1 MTGREKLSLFLRS
14 LPLQAAFG
22 PERMQGL
29 GFAFALDPWLVKV
42 WGHDATALA
51 EARKRHLSCFNTSP
65 YAVGFV
71 LGVVARLEQDAAKA
85 PGAERQ
91 ERVARLLQLKAA
103 CSTGLAGACDAFFW
117 GALRPALA
125 FAAILSGLLFYRL
138 GLRAWAVLPALLYLV
153 GWNVPALA
161 ARWRGI
167 GKGFAGG
174 EEGILEVCKL
184 PAARAALD
192 LRLAGIGLGAA
203 AVMGAL
209 YSSALHE
216 NARLLGGAALLLA
229 ALAPE
234 RVGPWGVACGVGAV
248 RAVWEAGLR

>member
-42 WGHDATALA
+42 WGHDAPALA
-51 EARKRHLSCFNTSP
+51 QARKRHLSSFNTSP

-71 LGVVARLEQDAAKA
+71 LGLVARLERDAAKA
-85 PGAERQ
+85 PAAERPA
-91 ERVARLLQLKAA
+91 RVARLLQLKAA
-103 CSTGLAGACDAFFW
+103 TSTGLAGACDAFFW

-125 FAAILSGLLFYRL
+125 FAAILAGLLFYRL
-138 GLRAWAVLPALLYLV
+138 GLRAWAVLPALLYV
-153 GWNVPALA
+153 AAWNAPALL

-167 GKGFAGG
+167 GRGFEGG
-174 EEGILEVCKL
+174 ESGIIAVCQL

-203 AVMGAL
+203 AVMSAL

-229 ALAPE
+229 AVLPE
-234 RVGPWGVACGVGAV
+234 RVGPWGVAGGLGAL
-248 RAVWEAGLR
+248 RAVWESGL

>member
-1 MTGREKLSLFLRS
+1 MTAREKLSLFLRS

-29 GFAFALDPWLVKV
+29 GFAWALDPWLVKV
-42 WGHDATALA
+42 WGHDAHALA
-51 EARKRHLSCFNTSP
+51 EARKRHLAAFNTSP

-71 LGVVARLEQDAAKA
+71 LGLVARLEQDAAEVPA
-85 PGAERQ
+85 SERPA
-91 ERVARLLQLKAA
+91 RVARLLQLKAA
-103 CSTGLAGACDAFFW
+103 TSTGLAGAADAFFW

-125 FAAILSGLLFYRL
+125 LAAILAGLLFYRF
-138 GLRAWAVLPALLYLV
+138 GLRAWAVLPALLYAAA
-153 GWNVPALA
+153 WNAPALA

-174 EEGILEVCKL
+174 ESGIIAVCQL

-192 LRLAGIGLGAA
+192 LRLAGIGLGLA
-203 AVMGAL
+203 AVMSAL
-209 YSSALHE
+209 YSTALHE
-216 NARLLGGAALLLA
+216 NARLLGGVAILLA
-229 ALAPE
+229 AVVPD

-248 RAVWEAGLR
+248 RALWEAGL